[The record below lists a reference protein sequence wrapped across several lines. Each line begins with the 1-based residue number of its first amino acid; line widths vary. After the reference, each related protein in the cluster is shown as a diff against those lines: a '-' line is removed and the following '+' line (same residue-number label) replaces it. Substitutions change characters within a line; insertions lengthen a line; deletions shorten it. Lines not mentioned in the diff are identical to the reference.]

1 MFCLCCFKDNKMTLV
16 ILFISTFLFCCQPKQ
31 TTKDVITGAA
41 QVDLYIPLLVGKSVA
56 LVANQT
62 SLVHQVHL
70 VDTLLSRGIN
80 ISKVFAPEH
89 GFRGEADAGASID
102 NTIDTK
108 TGLPIFSLYGKNK
121 KPSKEFLEDV
131 DMVVFDI
138 QDVGARFYTYI
149 STLHYV
155 MEACAENSIP
165 VLVLDR
171 PNPNAHYVDG
181 PVLDTVFKSFVGM
194 HPIPIVHGMTM
205 VEYAQMINGEYWLK
219 DSMQCE
225 LYWQEMKNYDHQKS
239 YNLPIKPSP
248 NLPNQ
253 QSILLY
259 PSLCLFEQTTVSIGR
274 GTAFPFQVIGHPNY
288 DNKSFS
294 FTPVS
299 VVEERKPKHEGSES
313 FGIDLRKIKVKKE
326 LNIKYLID
334 FYNKLKNTD
343 SDFFGKYFY
352 RIAGN
357 KKLEN
362 QIKDGISEKEI
373 RSSWEIKLSQY
384 KAKRKKYLLYKDFE

>member
-1 MFCLCCFKDNKMTLV
+1 MKKLLILLFTSHLVFSQQNSEIKVGSEKMHEYLDKISNKSV
-16 ILFISTFLFCCQPKQ
+16 
-31 TTKDVITGAA
+31 G
-41 QVDLYIPLLVGKSVA
+41 LLVNHSSTVRS
-56 LVANQT
+56 T
-62 SLVHQVHL
+62 HL
-70 VDTLLSRGIN
+70 IDTLISKNIN
-80 ISKVFAPEH
+80 IKKIFSPEH
-89 GFRGEADAGASID
+89 GFTGNIERGKTVNEDTLIID
-102 NTIDTK
+102 EKII
-108 TGLPIFSLYGKNK
+108 PIVSMYGKTRI
-121 KPSKEFLEDV
+121 PSKESMKGLDIII
-131 DMVVFDI
+131 FDI

-149 STLHYV
+149 SAMHN
-155 MEACAENSIP
+155 MMNICAELGISF
-165 VLVLDR
+165 LVLDR
-171 PNPNAHYVDG
+171 PNPNSGYIDG
-181 PVLDTVFKSFVGM
+181 PVLEMEYQSYIGM
-194 HPIPIVHGMTM
+194 HKIPIVHALTVGELAKMIKGEKWIENSEKLKLE
-205 VEYAQMINGEYWLK
+205 VIKIDNWDHSKEYK
-219 DSMQCE
+219 
-225 LYWQEMKNYDHQKS
+225 
-239 YNLPIKPSP
+239 LPVRPSP

-299 VVEERKPKHEGSES
+299 VVEERKPKHEGNES

-334 FYNKLKNTD
+334 FYNKLKGTD